1 MSVRTEPRDLS
12 QQLQQTLT
20 IPSEVMINASQHNAQ
35 QMSTALATTA
45 ASSEGMNDQHLHQA
59 NDFNTSNENH
69 PLERTVCINI
79 RASLSDLCL
88 RAQTATWSPP
98 SAEATKAIFQQAR
111 LFITYVLLNNP
122 HTSLHVSLVPDI
134 CFAVLPFCKHGLP
147 SAVLVLLTLTRYAW
161 ACLRSL
167 TTPAR
172 PAPPR
177 PPPRPPLARLPA
189 PRPPLARPNP
199 SPFAQTAPNET

>member
-111 LFITYVLLNNP
+111 LFITYVLLNTP
-122 HTSLHVSLVPDI
+122 SLHISLVPDI

-177 PPPRPPLARLPA
+177 PAPPCPPA
-189 PRPPLARPNP
+189 PRPPLARP
-199 SPFAQTAPNET
+199 SPAPTPAPLPKLHQTKL